1 MKIAIIGTSYPYR
14 GGLTA
19 YNERLAVELQ
29 REGHAVTIFTF
40 TLQYPD
46 FLFPGKTQYSEEDGP
61 NNLNILR
68 CINSINPLNWL
79 SVGNRIKRQKP
90 DLIIIKY
97 WLPFM
102 GPCFGTIL
110 RKIRK
115 NRHSKIIS
123 IVDNIIPHESKIG
136 DKAFTRYYVTPVDG
150 FVAMSQNVL
159 EDIKQFDKSKPK
171 ILSPHPLFDNF
182 GNLLARDEAL
192 TKLGLDS
199 AYRYILFFGLVR
211 AYKGLDLLL
220 EAFADIRFR
229 DGKIKLIIAGEY
241 YSDKTVYTDLI
252 NKYSLE
258 KDIIQIDKFI
268 QDSEVKYLFSA
279 CDLVV
284 QPYKSATQSGITQ
297 IAYHFNKPMVVTDVG
312 GLSELCPDG
321 KVGYVTST
329 NPDEI
334 ASAIIR
340 FFQETNQEEM
350 INNIIEEKKKYS
362 WGVLIQNIFTL
373 LDKIKNSQIE
383 A

>member
-61 NNLNILR
+61 KNLNIVR
-68 CINSINPLNWL
+68 CINSINPFNWL
-79 SVGNRIKRQKP
+79 SVGNRLKHQKP

-110 RKIRK
+110 RKIKK
-115 NRHSKIIS
+115 NRHSKIIT
-123 IVDNIIPHESKIG
+123 IVDNIIPHEAKIG
-136 DKAFTRYYVTPVDG
+136 DRAFTRYYVTPVDG

-159 EDIKQFDKSKPK
+159 EDIQQFDKSKPK

-182 GNLLARDEAL
+182 GDTVARDEAL
-192 TKLGLDS
+192 TKLGLDP

-229 DGKIKLIIAGEY
+229 DAKIKLIIAGEY
-241 YSDKTVYTDLI
+241 YSDRKVYTDLI
-252 NKYSLE
+252 KKYSLE

-268 QDSEVKYLFSA
+268 QDSEVRYFFSA

-312 GLSELCPDG
+312 GLRELCPDG

-334 ASAIIR
+334 AGAIIR
-340 FFQETNQEEM
+340 FFQETDQEEM
-350 INNIIEEKKKYS
+350 INNIIKEKKKYS

-373 LDKIKNSQIE
+373 LDKIKHSQIE

>member
-1 MKIAIIGTSYPYR
+1 MKIAIIGTAYPYR

-61 NNLNILR
+61 NNLNIVR

-79 SVGNRIKRQKP
+79 SVGNRLKHQKP

-110 RKIRK
+110 RKIKK
-115 NRHSKIIS
+115 NRHSKIIT

-136 DKAFTRYYVTPVDG
+136 DRAFTRYYVTPVDG

-159 EDIKQFDKSKPK
+159 EDIQQFDKSKPR

-182 GNLLARDEAL
+182 GDTVARDEAL
-192 TKLGLDS
+192 TKLGLDP
-199 AYRYILFFGLVR
+199 AYRYILFFGLIR

-241 YSDKTVYTDLI
+241 YSDKKVSKDLI
-252 NKYSLE
+252 KKYSLE

-268 QDSEVKYLFSA
+268 QDSEVRYFFSA
-279 CDLVV
+279 CNLVV

-312 GLSELCPDG
+312 GLRELCPDG

-340 FFQETNQEEM
+340 FFQETDQEEM

-373 LDKIKNSQIE
+373 LDKIKQSQIE